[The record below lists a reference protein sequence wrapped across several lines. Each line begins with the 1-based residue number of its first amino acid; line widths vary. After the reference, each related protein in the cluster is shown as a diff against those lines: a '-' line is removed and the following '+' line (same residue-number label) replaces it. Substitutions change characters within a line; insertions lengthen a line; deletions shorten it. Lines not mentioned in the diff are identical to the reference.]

1 MKLEGFF
8 DEHLSPRIEVPFLGE
23 SEQRDIPVVVDTGF
37 NGEFMLPRTLL
48 EELGFRYSMKSEAE
62 LADGSIVET
71 TLYSGK
77 IRWFGEERLV
87 QVVATGSE
95 DGLMGTE
102 MLFGVTLFMDLDEDR
117 VILEH
122 KADSVEGI

>member
-8 DEHLSPRIEVPFLGE
+8 DEHLSPRLEVLFLGE
-23 SEQRDIPVVVDTGF
+23 AQQRVISVVVDTGF
-37 NGEFMLPRTLL
+37 NGEFMLPKALL
-48 EELGFRYSMKSEAE
+48 EELGFRYSMESEAE
-62 LADGSIVET
+62 LADGSVVET

-77 IRWFGEERLV
+77 IRWFGEERTV

-95 DGLMGTE
+95 EGLMGTE

-117 VILEH
+117 VILER
-122 KADSVEGI
+122 KRV